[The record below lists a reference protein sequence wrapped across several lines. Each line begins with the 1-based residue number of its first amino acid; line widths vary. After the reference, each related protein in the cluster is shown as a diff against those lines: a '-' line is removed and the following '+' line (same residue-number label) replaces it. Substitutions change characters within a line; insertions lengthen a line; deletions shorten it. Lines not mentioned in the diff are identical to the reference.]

1 MRFVV
6 VVADSLGQ
14 TALGDALR
22 GGYSETAEAL
32 LKGGAVGDS
41 LVRFCLSLVQIIC
54 WSWLLKVKTV
64 KWH

>member
-1 MRFVV
+1 MKFVV
-6 VVADSLGQ
+6 VTDSLGK

-22 GGYSETAEAL
+22 GGHSETVVAL

-41 LVRFCLSLVQIIC
+41 LVRFCLSLLQFNC
-54 WSWLLKVKTV
+54 WTWLLNVELV